1 MLNWL
6 GFAVPMQRRERTP
19 HHKHHPQVPRKGPA
33 LLTQDERAGRSDIR
47 ATLATFEVE
56 LEGQIP
62 TSLESLTLRQR
73 RSTSAAA
80 SSTPKT
86 TLSQAV
92 RGQDVAVFANAG
104 TIVQE
109 NNNVSIQTLVRRRHR
124 YRAGPVDWRR
134 ADWCW
139 TTGFPQMR
147 SASASAVPAL
157 LAQHDEGFHTVAWT
171 VSAQQRSRMFSPF

>member
-109 NNNVSIQTLVRRRHR
+109 NNNVSIQTLVC
-124 YRAGPVDWRR
+124 VDIGTGLDLSIGDGRTGVGR
-134 ADWCW
+134 LVSGKCDQLRLRQSQHCW
-139 TTGFPQMR
+139 HSTTKDFTR
-147 SASASAVPAL
+147 
-157 LAQHDEGFHTVAWT
+157 
-171 VSAQQRSRMFSPF
+171 